1 MTQAKPPSLRATLE
15 SDKREF
21 QQGGQVLFYL
31 LQTQLLNIV
40 IGREKEVCGVYV
52 EGDKVYTFYFFIF
65 IFIHCL
71 TDADSHI
78 ICAAWKNKQL
88 QSSDEAVCAHVI
100 PRWRRWRYASHPQS
114 YGYRLKMFMH
124 NYNYACFYAQLQL
137 KALESA

>member
-52 EGDKVYTFYFFIF
+52 EGDKVYTFYF
-65 IFIHCL
+65 
-71 TDADSHI
+71 
-78 ICAAWKNKQL
+78 
-88 QSSDEAVCAHVI
+88 
-100 PRWRRWRYASHPQS
+100 Y
-114 YGYRLKMFMH
+114 
-124 NYNYACFYAQLQL
+124 
-137 KALESA
+137 